1 MSHHILMQIRTF
13 PGGHSSVF
21 AFWVGMEY
29 EIQEEIL
36 RLCSTCNSIDG
47 IAVFRDRKW
56 SNPQQGIFIDLIHE
70 KVRNSEFL
78 FSSATDFCVRVFW
91 QNMGANWHHPDK
103 DARLSSTAHLL
114 GFSMLVNFFYTTL
127 RSFFGLCYFWILNQ
141 NSYLFNCNQIIWSK
155 L

>member
-56 SNPQQGIFIDLIHE
+56 SNPQQGIFIDMIHE
-70 KVRNSEFL
+70 KVRNSEGFVQFCNRFL
-78 FSSATDFCVRVFW
+78 CSS
-91 QNMGANWHHPDK
+91 
-103 DARLSSTAHLL
+103 
-114 GFSMLVNFFYTTL
+114 
-127 RSFFGLCYFWILNQ
+127 
-141 NSYLFNCNQIIWSK
+141 LFTEYGC
-155 L
+155 